1 MENPAEYIPDYG
13 WTAGQMPGVVHR
25 ELIACGGFGEV
36 HKVRLI
42 YRCFMIGLTGVDGR
56 YFNGINSIDNSY

>member
-1 MENPAEYIPDYG
+1 METPAGYIPDYG

-42 YRCFMIGLTGVDGR
+42 WQCFMIGLTGVDGG
-56 YFNGINSIDNSY
+56 YSNGRS